1 VHSTMNGP
9 IVFGRMWRKAMRM
22 CSSVLSI
29 REMQYVEAARALGI
43 NHLPDDMCKGKFT

>member
-1 VHSTMNGP
+1 MNGP

-29 REMQYVEAARALGI
+29 REMQYVEAARARYQ
-43 NHLPDDMCKGKFT
+43 PPPERYVRRKVYVKT